1 MLRIKNGGVSW
12 EGNFKKDRRKTVI
25 IAESHWKENDTR
37 TPLKIWEGLKN
48 DGIAISSASG
58 KPLLKKRLRLPDTV
72 PEQRNS
78 GRMCANP
85 AGQKRTLIPTTGTEM
100 SRITNLT
107 TLLLSAKL
115 ATCKAIGRTARTPNG
130 LNAGFVDCPQ
140 KGRAYVQ
147 NIISERKDTAIR
159 NTKRAVITRVDA
171 RVSNRVDRLKSL
183 GNAIVPQIAYEIMKA
198 ITAARLPLLDA
209 L

>member
-1 MLRIKNGGVSW
+1 MQPLINHDMLRIKNGGVSW

-58 KPLLKKRLRLPDTV
+58 RPLLKKRLRLPDTV

-78 GRMCANP
+78 GGMCVKV

-100 SRITNLT
+100 SRITTLK

-115 ATCKAIGRTARTPNG
+115 VTCKAIGRTAKTPNG
-130 LNAGFVDCPQ
+130 LNAGFADCPQ
-140 KGRAYVQ
+140 KGRAYAQ
-147 NIISERKDTAIR
+147 STISEKNDMVIL
-159 NTKRAVITRVDA
+159 NTKRAVT
-171 RVSNRVDRLKSL
+171 DRLKSL
-183 GNAIVPQIAYEIMKA
+183 GNAIVPQVAYEIMKN
-198 ITAARLPLLDA
+198 IVEVEVTK
-209 L
+209 

>member
-1 MLRIKNGGVSW
+1 MLITGDCLTHIDLFS
-12 EGNFKKDRRKTVI
+12 
-25 IAESHWKENDTR
+25 
-37 TPLKIWEGLKN
+37 
-48 DGIAISSASG
+48 GI
-58 KPLLKKRLRLPDTV
+58 
-72 PEQRNS
+72 
-78 GRMCANP
+78 
-85 AGQKRTLIPTTGTEM
+85 
-100 SRITNLT
+100 
-107 TLLLSAKL
+107 
-115 ATCKAIGRTARTPNG
+115 
-130 LNAGFVDCPQ
+130 
-140 KGRAYVQ
+140 VQ